1 MSIISARNLG
11 LSFGARDI
19 FSGISVDLPNDGK
32 VGLVGP
38 NGVGKTSLL
47 RILAGIS
54 PPTTGTVHRAQGTR
68 IGYLYQEAVEAF
80 VGHDHTLYDEML
92 TAFAHVHALA
102 ARLQEMEARMAAG
115 ETTDELLAAYG
126 AAQDAFEHAGGYDYD
141 VRIAQ
146 VLEGLGFPRAE
157 WETPVSY
164 LSGGQKTRALL
175 ARLLLEQPNLLIL
188 DEPTN
193 HLDLEA
199 VEWLEN
205 TLRAWQGAVL
215 VASHDRYFLDR
226 VLTPSKGES
235 VNHIWEMSPTHI
247 DTYRGTYSAY
257 VQQRQERW
265 ERNQD
270 LFEAEKERLEKEI
283 ELIRRYFAWRKFDEA
298 KGRLK
303 RLSRELV
310 AIEQLGILG
319 LQGKSWTETG
329 VHSVHM
335 MSIEEAHRR
344 IKEIKPP
351 MTRPPM
357 LRMRLKPAGRGGTI
371 VLRTKGL
378 QVGYSG
384 IALFDAGDLEV
395 ERLERVALIGPNGS
409 GKTTFLRTVLGQL
422 EPVAGAVKL
431 GGGLKIGYF
440 AQAQDA
446 LNPDNT
452 VLDELLRHREM
463 LPAEARQYLA
473 QYLFRGEDVWKPVG
487 ALSGGERAR
496 LALAI
501 LALEGVNVLLLDEP
515 TNHLDIPAQ
524 EVLQEGLE
532 RFEGTLL
539 MVSHDRY
546 LVDRLATQ
554 IWELRDGRLHVFKG
568 TYQEFLAERER
579 EALSREA
586 RSEAATQQRQAPQAR
601 NRQETGEREARKRAQ
616 TLAALESQIAQA
628 EAALAEYSR
637 QLQESGEAGDFAEM
651 RHLADAYATAQAQLD
666 GLMAEWTALAAQCS

>member
-1 MSIISARNLG
+1 
-11 LSFGARDI
+11 
-19 FSGISVDLPNDGK
+19 
-32 VGLVGP
+32 
-38 NGVGKTSLL
+38 
-47 RILAGIS
+47 
-54 PPTTGTVHRAQGTR
+54 
-68 IGYLYQEAVEAF
+68 
-80 VGHDHTLYDEML
+80 
-92 TAFAHVHALA
+92 
-102 ARLQEMEARMAAG
+102 
-115 ETTDELLAAYG
+115 
-126 AAQDAFEHAGGYDYD
+126 
-141 VRIAQ
+141 
-146 VLEGLGFPRAE
+146 
-157 WETPVSY
+157 
-164 LSGGQKTRALL
+164 
-175 ARLLLEQPNLLIL
+175 
-188 DEPTN
+188 N
-193 HLDLEA
+193 HLDIAA

-205 TLRAWQGAVL
+205 TLRTWEGAVL

-226 VLTPSKGES
+226 V
-235 VNHIWEMSPTHI
+235 VNRIWEMSPAHI
-247 DTYRGTYSAY
+247 ESYRGTYSAY

-265 ERNQD
+265 ERNQQ
-270 LFEAEKERLEKEI
+270 LVEAEMERLEKEI

-351 MTRPPM
+351 TTRPPM

-371 VLRTKGL
+371 VLRTEGL
-378 QVGYSG
+378 QVGYAG
-384 IALFDAGDLEV
+384 VALFDAGDLEV

-409 GKTTFLRTVLGQL
+409 GKTTFLRTVLGRL

-452 VLDELLRHREM
+452 VRDELLRHRAM
-463 LPAEARQYLA
+463 LPAEARHYLA

-496 LALAI
+496 VALAI
-501 LALEGVNVLLLDEP
+501 LAVEGVNVLLLDEP

-532 RFEGTLL
+532 RFDGTLL

-586 RSEAATQQRQAPQAR
+586 RSEAATQQCQTTQAR
-601 NRQETGEREARKRAQ
+601 DRQETGEREARKRAQ

-628 EAALAEYSR
+628 EAALAQYSR
-637 QLQESGEAGDFAEM
+637 QLQESGEAGDFA
-651 RHLADAYATAQAQLD
+651 
-666 GLMAEWTALAAQCS
+666 